1 MCHSP
6 TESYLNF
13 TLRVEGVHLPTTG
26 CFLLDAVGADGL
38 WIEPLDLVVLLLPA
52 EHPVTGV
59 PPRPH
64 RQGGVE
70 EKLGLPVRLAS
81 PEAGRARVS
90 GLGSDRHEQ
99 APPTGFQHLP
109 SVLCAGKGSY
119 SSWCFK

>member
-90 GLGSDRHEQ
+90 GLGQTR
-99 APPTGFQHLP
+99 TGAAHGVSASAQR
-109 SVLCAGKGSY
+109 SVRREGFLQ
-119 SSWCFK
+119 FLVF